1 MKQVM
6 RWMKGL
12 KFPDG
17 YVASL
22 RRFVNVMT
30 WKLTGLKSNNYHIIM
45 ERLVHVMIRGY
56 LDDALWMVLEEL
68 NYFYRQ
74 LCTKEIM
81 IEMMQKL
88 KKEIPVLLCKIEKKF
103 PLGFFNTMQH
113 LLIYLSYEAKVGD
126 PIQYRWMYH
135 IERAIRYLKPM
146 VGNRARVE
154 GCITEAFTLKLKEVA
169 YFLSVSFVEEHNVN
183 APTMRYNVDE

>member
-30 WKLTGLKSNNYHIIM
+30 WKLTGLKSHNYHIIM
-45 ERLVHVMIRGY
+45 ERLMHVMIRGY

-81 IEMMQKL
+81 IEMM
-88 KKEIPVLLCKIEKKF
+88 
-103 PLGFFNTMQH
+103 
-113 LLIYLSYEAKVGD
+113 
-126 PIQYRWMYH
+126 
-135 IERAIRYLKPM
+135 
-146 VGNRARVE
+146 
-154 GCITEAFTLKLKEVA
+154 
-169 YFLSVSFVEEHNVN
+169 
-183 APTMRYNVDE
+183 